1 MTVSI
6 SPVGR
11 RRVLLVLLMMLPVLL
26 AVPYERPPA
35 RPFFWADREVNRHKV
50 RQVTDRIVLSV
61 PTGYV
66 FASRSMTLDDVRP
79 VFTVIEEGL
88 RFGSACHIRSH
99 EEWRGNGARTF
110 EGRCERIT
118 WAPWE
123 LLRFETRLIAG
134 ERACGFTAP
143 QLKSDGRAGQRWLL
157 CREDGCWDFWVR
169 SAEGSN
175 QVPGELV
182 GVLDTMRFVPL
193 PESEPDFVLRGR

>member
-50 RQVTDRIVLSV
+50 RQVTDRIVLTV
-61 PTGYV
+61 PVGYLV
-66 FASRSMTLDDVRP
+66 RSQGRILNDTDSDWIVYSSGQDPGPWLDI
-79 VFTVIEEGL
+79 TT
-88 RFGSACHIRSH
+88 H
-99 EEWRGNGARTF
+99 EEWQGNGARTF

-118 WAPWE
+118 WGPWE
-123 LLRFETRLIAG
+123 SLRFETRLIAG